1 MVGSQSN
8 SNPARIPALGFRTL
22 ALVVLSILLMWLD
35 NREHHLDAV
44 RRGIGVAVYP
54 IQIMVD
60 APARLWSWTRDLS
73 ASKNQLQLE
82 NSRLKTEALITRGRM
97 QELAALK
104 AENDRLRAMLDAREQ
119 VRGEVRVA
127 GIMAVDA
134 NPYRHNIVLDVGA
147 RDGVY
152 DGQAIVDASGV
163 VGQVISTGVTT
174 SQAILISDPDHAL
187 PVIVNRNGLRTV
199 AFGTGEYNRLSLPF
213 LANNADIE
221 PGDLLVTSGLGGA
234 FPSGYPVAVV
244 ETVTRLPQEPFAE
257 VNATPAA
264 ALDQVREVML
274 IWVRNEHDDRGDDQD
289 DPADD
294 QDDADAD
301 NDDSAG
307 DQDDGAGDE

>member
-8 SNPARIPALGFRTL
+8 KNPARIPALGFRAL

-44 RRGIGVAVYP
+44 RRVVGVAVYP
-54 IQIMVD
+54 VQIIVD
-60 APARLWSWTRDLS
+60 SPARAWSWMRDVS

-82 NSRLKTEALITRGRM
+82 NSRLRTEALITRARM

-104 AENDRLRAMLDAREQ
+104 AENERLRAMLDAREQ

-134 NPYRHNIVLDVGA
+134 NPYRHNIVLDVGS
-147 RDGVY
+147 REGVY

-163 VGQVISTGVTT
+163 VGQVISTGLTT
-174 SQAILISDPDHAL
+174 SQAILISDPDHTL
-187 PVIVNRNGLRTV
+187 PVVVNRNGLRTV

-213 LANNADIE
+213 LANNADIQA
-221 PGDLLVTSGLGGA
+221 GDLLVTSGLGGA
-234 FPSGYPVAVV
+234 FPSGYPVAIV
-244 ETVTRLPQEPFAE
+244 EKVTRLPQEPFAE
-257 VNATPAA
+257 VSATPAA

-274 IWVRNEHDDRGDDQD
+274 IWVRKRDGG
-289 DPADD
+289 ADD
-294 QDDADAD
+294 
-301 NDDSAG
+301 
-307 DQDDGAGDE
+307 E

>member
-1 MVGSQSN
+1 MVGSQSS
-8 SNPARIPALGFRTL
+8 SNPARIPALGFRAL

-44 RRGIGVAVYP
+44 RQAIGVAVYP
-54 IQIMVD
+54 VQIVVD
-60 APARLWSWTRDLS
+60 SPARAWSWLREAS

-134 NPYRHNIVLDVGA
+134 NPYRHNIVLDVGT
-147 RDGVY
+147 REGVY

-163 VGQVISTGVTT
+163 VGQVISTGLTT

-187 PVIVNRNGLRTV
+187 PVVVNRNGLRTI

-221 PGDLLVTSGLGGA
+221 TGDLLVTSGLGGA

-244 ETVTRLPQEPFAE
+244 DSVTRLPQEPFAE
-257 VNATPAA
+257 VSATPAA

-274 IWVRNEHDDRGDDQD
+274 IWVRAQDQE
-289 DPADD
+289 
-294 QDDADAD
+294 
-301 NDDSAG
+301 G
-307 DQDDGAGDE
+307 GDE